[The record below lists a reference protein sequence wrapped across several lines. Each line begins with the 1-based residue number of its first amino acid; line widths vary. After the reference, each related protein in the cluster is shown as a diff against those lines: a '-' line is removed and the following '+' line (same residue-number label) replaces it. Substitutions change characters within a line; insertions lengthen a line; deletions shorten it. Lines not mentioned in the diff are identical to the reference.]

1 MYYVLFSYKGKIGRG
16 FERFRYES
24 DVIKFIHEKFKEMEV
39 ERIIKVGKEY
49 RLGLVVNEELIKS
62 TLEPIEEENTEEEIE
77 KEILQQNKAALQK
90 ADKALKRGRKDLE
103 GKKKEWELCSRCH
116 VNKVAPW
123 NKKGVCSPCQHAKK
137 SKGDGTSF
145 LNE

>member
-1 MYYVLFSYKGKIGRG
+1 MYYVLFNYKGEIGRG

-24 DVIKFIHEKFKEMEV
+24 DVIKFIHEKYKEMEV
-39 ERIIKVGKEY
+39 ERIIEVAKEY
-49 RLGLVVNEELIKS
+49 RLGLVVNEGFIKS
-62 TLEPIEEENTEEEIE
+62 VLEPVEKETKEEKE
-77 KEILQQNKAALQK
+77 KEILQQNKKALEK
-90 ADKALKRGRKDLE
+90 ADKALERGRKDLE

-123 NKKGVCSPCQHAKK
+123 NKKGVCSPCQHLKK